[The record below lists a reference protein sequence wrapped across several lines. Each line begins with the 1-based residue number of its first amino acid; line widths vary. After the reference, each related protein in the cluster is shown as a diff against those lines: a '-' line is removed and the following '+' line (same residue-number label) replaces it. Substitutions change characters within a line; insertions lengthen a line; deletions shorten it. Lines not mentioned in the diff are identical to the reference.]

1 MWLGNN
7 APTNN
12 IKGNKMQNATKTTP
26 AKVKTGKVAK
36 PSFNAHLMQV
46 ANPKHAIY
54 NGTGSNPWGGYVQ
67 PLASNII
74 AWCTANGGL
83 ANYSVQPITAHL
95 QGNATTMVNR
105 YYLTTI
111 GSKGAVLNPKTGGWA
126 STVVKFTYPKSPLI
140 PKALHGT
147 TQHLLNRGAMLLH
160 YILGAPL
167 PVATPTAS
175 TGHYQL
181 GTATNNLLA
190 ILNWFTSGKKG
201 YVTHLGAGG
210 LGGQFALA
218 MALTGCSSPNQ
229 YGTNKPL
236 CQLVY
241 NG

>member
-1 MWLGNN
+1 MQKAKKA
-7 APTNN
+7 AP
-12 IKGNKMQNATKTTP
+12 A
-26 AKVKTGKVAK
+26 VKTGTVAK
-36 PSFNAHLMQV
+36 PSFNAYLMQI

-54 NGTGSNPWGGYVQ
+54 NGTGSKAWGGYVQ
-67 PLASNII
+67 PMATNII
-74 AWCTANGGL
+74 NWCKVNGGL
-83 ANYSVQPITAHL
+83 ANYSVQPIAANL
-95 QGNATTMVNR
+95 QGNATSMVKS

-111 GSKGAVLNPKTGGWA
+111 GSSGAVLNPKTGGYA

-147 TQHLLNRGAMLLH
+147 TKHLLNRGAMLLH

-167 PVATPTAS
+167 PVATPTPA

-190 ILNWFTSGKKG
+190 ILNWFTSGKNG
-201 YVTHLGAGG
+201 YVTHTGTGG

>member
-1 MWLGNN
+1 
-7 APTNN
+7 
-12 IKGNKMQNATKTTP
+12 MQQAKKATP
-26 AKVKTGKVAK
+26 AVKTGKATK
-36 PSFNAHLMQV
+36 PSFNAHLMQI

-54 NGTGSNPWGGYVQ
+54 NGTGSNAWHGYVQ
-67 PLASNII
+67 PLATNII
-74 AWCTANGGL
+74 NWCKTNGGL
-83 ANYSVQPITAHL
+83 ANYSVQPITANL
-95 QGNATTMVNR
+95 QGNAASMVNS
-105 YYLTTI
+105 YYLTKI
-111 GSKGAVLNPKTGGWA
+111 GSSGTITSTKNA
-126 STVVKFTYPKSPLI
+126 SGYATTVVKFTYPKSPLI

-167 PVATPTAS
+167 PVATPTAA

-190 ILNWFTSGKKG
+190 LINWFTSGKNG
-201 YVTHLGAGG
+201 FVTHMGAGG

-218 MALTGCSSPNQ
+218 IALTGCSSPNQ
-229 YGTNKPL
+229 YGVNKPL